1 MSNPHTAGHELA
13 SSISIE
19 ELDLA
24 LADLNLDDDLEMT
37 AITETV
43 EEVEEP
49 AEVIEELEGLDEE
62 DERAIAAMTVKEEVY
77 GEQETT
83 ATMEDAPEPV
93 EEPAKA
99 VKAPK
104 APKAAKAA
112 SAAKTA
118 KPKIER
124 DLTALPAE
132 LFKLLETASPSD
144 EAHKLTVISYR
155 PTQKKIGEKFDNVF
169 QALNAGRAPSVY
181 IMDCFA
187 ALDAA
192 PGKSLSSKDMIAVL
206 CGTDKRTTSAKPG
219 SSTTYVQGTAS
230 SQVGQI
236 MALFPVLGV
245 ANRSG
250 MILTLRGDSTIAT
263 HLRALAAA

>member
-1 MSNPHTAGHELA
+1 MSNPHTAAHELA
-13 SSISIE
+13 PSVSIE

-24 LADLNLDDDLEMT
+24 LADLELDEDLEMT
-37 AITETV
+37 AITET
-43 EEVEEP
+43 VEEP

-62 DERAIAAMTVKEEVY
+62 GERAIEAMTVKEEVY

-93 EEPAKA
+93 EAPAKGPG
-99 VKAPK
+99 KP
-104 APKAAKAA
+104 
-112 SAAKTA
+112 KTA

-124 DLTALPAE
+124 DLTALPVD
-132 LFKLLETASPSD
+132 LFARTIGETVIAN
-144 EAHKLTVISYR
+144 EAHRLMVISTR

-169 QALNAGRAPSVY
+169 QALAAGRAPSVY

-192 PGKSLSSKDMIAVL
+192 PGKSLSSKDMIAIL
-206 CGTDKRTTSAKPG
+206 CGTDKRTTSSKPG
-219 SSTTYVQGTAS
+219 SGTTYVQGTAS

-236 MALFPVLGV
+236 MALFPVLGI
-245 ANRSG
+245 ADRTG
-250 MILTLRGDSTIAT
+250 MILTLRADSTIAT
-263 HLRALAAA
+263 RLRSFA